1 MLDICICIP
10 LLVVVNKPIIII
22 IIMYVCVYLFCR
34 KYYSG
39 VLPSLYRTAEDLDML
54 PNFQLAH
61 TQTATKHFT
70 AIFMMFQ
77 VCMAYLFI
85 YLSFLYILLT
95 LEALDGQPLPVSS
108 AGFTFFIVT
117 PRFSSFSLLLKER
130 ERLCVCV
137 CVCVCVCSR
146 E

>member
-1 MLDICICIP
+1 
-10 LLVVVNKPIIII
+10 
-22 IIMYVCVYLFCR
+22 MYVCVYLFCR

-130 ERLCVCV
+130 EKLCVCV
-137 CVCVCVCSR
+137 QQGVNRRLAGSR
-146 E
+146 QQAGGSEQEASRQQATGRRE